1 MLRSNFS
8 IKLLLTFPG
17 ARIIFISF
25 DAVSMTFTANTV
37 VILKDLVGELQDVTD
52 WYYLGL
58 CLGIPLA
65 KLQSIKQDYRHIEER
80 KREVLLAWSD
90 KEKPTWVKVVNVLM
104 DMRKMS
110 LAQQIAQ
117 KYGKFY
123 LVRRSW

>member
-8 IKLLLTFPG
+8 IKLLLTFSG
-17 ARIIFISF
+17 ARIIFILF
-25 DAVSMTFTANTV
+25 DAVPMTFTANTV
-37 VILKDLVGELQDVTD
+37 AILKDLVSELQDVTD

-58 CLGIPLA
+58 CLEIPLA
-65 KLQSIKQDYRHIEER
+65 KLQSIKQEYRHIEER

-123 LVRRSW
+123 LV

>member
-1 MLRSNFS
+1 M
-8 IKLLLTFPG
+8 
-17 ARIIFISF
+17 FISSIS
-25 DAVSMTFTANTV
+25 VPMTFTANTV

-80 KREVLLAWSD
+80 KREVLLVWSD
-90 KEKPTWVKVVNVLM
+90 KEKPTWLKVVNALM
-104 DMRKMS
+104 DMRNMP

-117 KYGKFY
+117 KYGNC
-123 LVRRSW
+123 R